1 MENEAKLLQYLQRV
15 TADLDQAHARL
26 KEIEDTAQEPIAI
39 VGMGCRYPGG
49 VTSPDELWQLVTAG
63 RDAMS
68 AFPAG
73 RGWNL
78 EELYD
83 PDPDRPGTSYVR
95 EGGFIHDADGFD
107 ATFFG
112 ISPREALAM
121 DPQQRLTLEAAWEA
135 LERAGIPPQ
144 SLRGSR
150 TGVFVGSSGQDYATL
165 LRQSAEDVEG
175 YLMTGNTPSV
185 VSGRASYTLG
195 LEGPAVTI
203 DTACSSSLV
212 ALHLACH
219 ALRQGECTMALAG
232 GVSVMAVPSVFIE
245 FSRQRGLAADGRCKS
260 FAAAADGTGW
270 AEGVG
275 MLALE
280 RLTDAQRNGHR
291 ILAVIRGSAVNQD
304 GASNGL
310 TAPNGPS
317 QQRVIRQALSNAR
330 LSADQVDAVEA
341 HGTGTTLGD
350 PIEAQALLE
359 TYGQGRPEHRPLLL
373 GSVKSNF
380 GHAQAAAGVAGVIK
394 MVMAMRHGVLPRTLH
409 VDEPSPHID
418 WSAGAVELLTEQT
431 TWPET
436 GEPRRAGVSSFGV
449 SGTNAHVIL
458 EQAPPAPQAE
468 RPAAP
473 LGDTAPV
480 LPWLLSAR
488 SEQALRDQARNLAAH
503 LAAAPDVPLPDVAY
517 SLATTR
523 TAFEY
528 RAALVAGDRAEL
540 RAAVEALAAGD
551 ATAGAVAGTVG
562 TGKLAVLFTGQGAQ
576 RLGMGRELYQ
586 RYPAFANAF
595 DAACAE
601 LDRYL
606 GQPLREVVFAGDAD
620 RLDRT
625 GFTQPALFAVEVAL
639 FRLVESWGIRPDVL
653 AGHSIGEL
661 TAAHVAG
668 VLSLKD
674 AATLVAARARLMQA
688 LPAGGAMLSV
698 AAPEKDVRSALDG
711 VDGVSVAAVNGPA
724 SVVVSGDADA
734 VARIG
739 EDFAAAEVKT
749 KRLNVS
755 HAFHSPHMDP
765 MLADF
770 RRFAE
775 ILTYHA
781 PRIPVISNVTGR
793 LATTEEL
800 CSPDYW
806 VRHVR
811 EAVRFADGITTLEAQ
826 GVTRFLELGPDGTL
840 TAMARDCL
848 TPESEAV
855 LVPALRRDRPEAHT
869 LLTALGRLHVH
880 GTTADWEAV
889 FAGTGA
895 RRTELPTYAFQRRPY
910 WPRPTAT
917 QAGDVSAAGLARA
930 EHPLLGAAVGLA
942 DGDGH
947 LFTGRL
953 GLDTHPWLADHLIAG
968 AVVVPGTAIL
978 ELAVRAADQAGLDR
992 VDELTLEA
1000 PLVLP
1005 EHGAVQLQISVGA
1018 ADGTGRR
1025 PFHLYSRPVTAAA
1038 DAPWTHHAGGVLAA
1052 RTETPATD
1060 LAAWP
1065 PADAAEADIDDV
1077 YERLAENGT
1086 VYGPTFRGLRR
1097 VWRRGE
1103 DVFAEVAL
1111 PETAEADAPLFGLH
1125 PALLDAALHPVG
1137 LGDGV
1142 LVQDTGGARLPFA
1155 WTGVSLH
1162 ATGATRLRV
1171 RLRPAGTDTLTIE
1184 AADATGAPV
1193 ASVES
1198 LVLRPVAPEDLARTP
1213 RQQSLYRV
1221 DWQPMPVAAG
1231 VVETEGWA
1239 VLGSDEGGLLGS
1251 LGVGVSGADLDA
1263 LAGAGA
1269 SAGAGGVV
1277 PGVVLVPC
1285 PPAGGGGSGADA
1297 VRVAAGQVL
1306 GLVQEWLG
1314 DERFASSRLVL
1325 VTRGAVAAGDG
1336 ADVGGLA
1343 LAAVWGLVRSAQSEN
1358 PDRLMLV
1365 DLDEDAD
1372 AAGVLPAVVDSGE
1385 PQVAVRDGA
1394 VLVPRLVRA
1403 TVPAASADAAAWGA
1417 GGTVLVTG
1425 GTGALGALVAR
1436 HLVSVHG
1443 VRHLVLTSRRGL
1455 EAPGV
1460 VVLRDELAG
1469 LGAEVTVAACDAA
1482 DREALAGLLAG
1493 IPSEHPL
1500 TAVVHTAGVLDD
1512 GVIASL
1518 TPERLERVLRPKVD
1532 AALNLHE
1539 LTRDLDLSSF
1549 VLFSSAAGIL
1559 GASGQGN
1566 YAAANAFLDALA
1578 QHRRAEGLPGQS
1590 LAWGL
1595 WAQTSGMT
1603 GGLTEADVSRMTR
1616 AGLRPLS
1623 ETDGLALLDTARTVD
1638 QAVLVPIHLEPTGF
1652 AQQPGLP
1659 PVLRSLVRTPA
1670 RRAAQTAAD
1679 TSTGA
1684 GADTLLGR
1692 LAQASPAER
1701 DRILL
1706 ELVRTRA
1713 AAVLGHT
1720 DADAIPARL
1729 GFLDAG
1735 FDSLTAVEL
1744 RNALGADT
1752 GLRLPPTLLF
1762 DYPTPVALA
1771 GHLREELAGEARG
1784 PLLPAP
1790 AASTGTDDD
1799 PIVIVGMSCRYPGG
1813 VSSPEELWDLLAAG
1827 GDGISEF
1834 PSDRGWQIDRLF
1846 DADPDRSGTSYVR
1859 EGGFLHDATE
1869 FDAGFFGISPR
1880 EALAMDPQQRLLLET
1895 SWEALERAGID
1906 PHSVRGS
1913 RTGVFAGVMYHDY
1926 GARLHEVPEGLEGFL
1941 GNGSASS
1948 VVSGRVAYTLGLEG
1962 PALTVD
1968 TACSSSLVTLH
1979 LACQALRQG
1988 ECTMALAGGVTV
2000 MSTPGVF
2007 VEFSRQRGLAADGRC
2022 KSFSDSADGTGWAEG
2037 VGVLVLERLSDAERN
2052 GHQVLAVVRGSAVNQ
2067 DGASS
2072 GLTAP
2077 NGPSQQR
2084 VIQQALAS
2092 ARLSAGQVDAV
2103 EAHGTGTTLGD
2114 PIEAQALLATYG
2126 QERTDGRPLWLGSV
2140 KSNLGHTQAA
2150 AGVAGVIK
2158 MVMAMRH
2165 GVLPRTLHVDRPSSK
2180 VDWSAG
2186 AVELLTE
2193 QTAWPETGEPRR
2205 AGVSS
2210 FGVSG
2215 TNAHVILE
2223 GVPAAEPVAAVSGSD
2238 PSGAETAGAE
2248 TAGAEATETA
2258 EVTVPWVLSARST
2271 EALRAQARQLAS
2283 FVTERPELNL
2293 TDAGFSL
2300 AVGRAGLEHRAVVL
2314 GSDHAEL
2321 AHGLAALADDQVT
2334 SQAVR
2339 GVAGSPGGAVFVFP
2353 GQGSQWAGMAVELL
2367 ECSVVFAEWM
2377 GECAAAL
2384 APHTGWDLLGVVR
2397 GGSDE
2402 WLERVDVVQPVLW
2415 AVMVSLAGVWR
2426 SYGVEPVAVVGHSQ
2440 GEIAA
2445 ACVAGALSVEDAA
2458 RVVAL
2463 RSRLLLD
2470 LAGDGGMLSV
2480 ALPVV
2485 EVRERLAGV
2494 GGVSVAAVNGPGSV
2508 VVAGERRVLEGLRD
2522 EWEGAGVRSRM
2533 VPVDYASHSAQV
2545 EQIEDR
2551 LLEVLAP
2558 VRPRRASVPFYSSVT
2573 GARFDTEGLDAG
2585 YWYRN
2590 LRQTVEFA
2598 KATEALLAEGHGAF
2612 IETSAHPVLLMGVE
2626 ETAEAVERPV
2636 VTIGTLRR
2644 GEGGRERLLTSLA
2657 EAHTQGVEVDWA
2669 SVFTGTGA
2677 RRVDLPTYP
2686 FQRQRYWLDAT
2697 PGAGD
2702 VGSAGLTPADH
2713 PLLGAA
2719 IGLADAD
2726 TYLFTGRLSLQTHA
2740 WLADHAVMD
2749 TVLLPG
2755 TAFVELAIRAG
2766 DDVGGARVEEL
2777 TLEAPLTLPE
2787 QGWVRLQLVIGA
2799 ADDAGRRSLTIH
2811 SGVEDDA
2818 ALTSDQGWTRHASGV
2833 LSGHASPASFDL
2845 EAWPPADAVEVAAED
2860 AYERF
2865 AAAGYAYGD
2874 VFQGLRR
2881 VWRRGDDIFAE
2892 LALPEDALTEADRF
2906 GLHPALLD
2914 SALHAF
2920 ALENSGE
2927 ARLPFEW
2934 RGVSLHAAGASA
2946 LRVRISPADD
2956 GAVSLA
2962 VADHTGAPVASVDAL
2977 SLRPVSREQLDEARR
2992 GSDDP
2997 LYRVD
3002 WQPMPVAAG
3011 VVETEGWAVLGSDE
3025 GGLLGSLGVGV
3036 SGADLDAL
3044 AGAGAGAG
3052 GVVPG
3057 VVLVPCPPAGGG
3069 GSGADAVR
3077 AVTGRILA
3085 LVQEWLGDERFAS
3098 SRLVLVTRGAVA
3110 AGDGAGVGDLALA
3123 AVWGLVRSAQSEN
3136 PDRLVLV
3143 DLDEGADAAG
3153 VLPGVLVSGEP
3164 QVAVRGDAVLVPRLV
3179 RATVPAASADA
3190 AAWGAGGTVLVTGG
3204 TGALG
3209 ALVARHL
3216 VSVHGVRHLVL
3227 TSRRGLEAPGA
3238 VVLRDELAGLGAEVT
3253 VAACDAADRE
3263 ALAGLLAAIPS
3274 EHPLTA
3280 VVHTA
3285 GVLDDGV
3292 IASLTPERLERV
3304 LRPKVDAALNLHE
3317 LTRDLDLSSF
3327 VLFSSAAGILG
3338 ASGQGNYAAANAF
3351 LDGLA
3356 QHRRAE
3362 GLPGQSLA
3370 WGLWAQASGMTGDLD
3385 EEDLRR
3391 LTRMGLSPLS
3401 TDQGLA
3407 MFDKACAA
3415 DEALVAPVRLD
3426 TAALRAQA
3434 GTVGLPALLRGLV
3447 REPVRRSA
3455 GAVAGTGGSS
3465 LRQQLTGLSDAEAHR
3480 ALLDLVRTNAAA
3492 VLGHESEGGIEST
3505 RAFRELGFD
3514 SLTAV
3519 ELRNRL
3525 NAVTGLRLP
3534 ATMVFDYP
3542 TPDALADF
3550 LQGELLASVR
3560 STGAPV
3566 SAPAP
3571 ATDDDLIAIVGM
3583 SCRYP
3588 GGVSSPEQLWQLVA
3602 GGGDAVS
3609 AFPTDR
3615 GWVLDGL
3622 HDPDRL
3628 RHGTSTTL
3636 NGGFLYD
3643 AADFDAEFFGISPR
3657 EALAMDPQQR
3667 LLLETSWEALERA
3680 GIDPQSVRGSRT
3692 GVFAGV
3698 MYHDYGARL
3707 TSVPEG
3713 VEGYVGNGSAGSVA
3727 TGRVAYT
3734 LGLEGPAV
3742 TVDTACSSSLV
3753 ALHLAAQSLRQGEC
3767 SMALVGGVTVLSTP
3781 DVFVEFSRQGGL
3793 AADGRCKAFA
3803 AAADGTG
3810 WAEGAGMLL
3819 VERLSNAERNGH
3831 PVLAVLRGSAVNQDG
3846 ASNGLTAP
3854 NGPSQQ
3860 RVIRQALASAGLSA
3874 AEVDAVEAHGTGTTL
3889 GDPIEAQALLATYGQ
3904 ERTDGRP
3911 LWLGSVKSNIG
3922 HTQAAAGVAGI
3933 IKMVM
3938 AMRHGVLP
3946 RTLHV
3951 DEPSPHVDWTAGAVE
3966 LLTEQRGW
3974 PETGAPRR
3982 AGVSSFG
3989 VSGTNAHVIL
3999 EGVPAPEP
4007 VATVPGDDSS
4017 GDEAADGAVPWVLSA
4032 RSEGALRAQAG
4043 RLASFVSGRPELRS
4057 VDLGHSLV
4065 TTRST
4070 FRHRSVVLAQD
4081 REAALTALTALAA
4094 GEATADVIRAEAAA
4108 SGGAVFVFPG
4118 GGWQWPGMAVELLE
4132 TSPVF
4137 AARMAEC
4144 AAALAPFTDWSLLDT
4159 VRDVSGA
4166 WLDRVDVVQP
4176 VMWAIMVSLAAVW
4189 QSYGVRPAAVVGHSQ
4204 GEIAAACVAGA
4215 LSLEDGARI
4224 VALRGRLLV
4233 TMPGDGVMLSVA
4245 LPLAEVAARV
4255 EKFGAGVSVAAVNGP
4270 GSVVVSG
4277 DREALDT
4284 LQNEWKAAGARTSA
4298 VPMGYASH
4306 SAQVEQ
4312 IRDQLLEVLAPVRPR
4327 GGSVP
4332 FYSSVTGARFDT
4344 EGLDAGY
4351 WYRNLRQTVEFTQAT
4366 EALLAEGHG
4375 AFIETSAHPVLLMG
4389 VQETAEAVDRPVV
4402 TIGTLRR
4409 GEGGR
4414 ERLLTSLA
4422 EAHTQGVE
4430 VDWTPLFTGTG
4441 ARRVDLPTYPF
4452 QRERYWLDASVPAP
4466 ENAAR
4471 QSTGAAESRF
4481 WEAVESEDIAAVAD
4495 TLALDSADAQSTL
4508 SPLVHAL
4515 SSWRRRHQEQETADS
4530 WRYRTTWQPLPAGPA
4545 ADLTGTWLVVSTME
4559 HHAAGTATEVAEALT
4574 AHGARVVTAE
4584 LTEADLDREA
4594 LARRLAVLAAGDG
4607 PDQGGTSAFTGV
4619 LSLLALAEEP
4629 LKEHQDTPAGFALTV
4644 TLLQA
4649 LGDAA
4654 IAAPLWCLTRGAV
4667 GVSPADPVTSPAQAL
4682 VWGFGRVAGL
4692 EHPEQWG
4699 GLVDLPGT
4707 LDERSRSLL
4716 CSALAGRDDEDQL
4729 AVRTSGVFVRRLERA
4744 PLGST
4749 PAPRDWQPSGTVL
4762 ITGGTGALGAH
4773 TARWLAHA
4781 GAEHLLLV
4789 SRSGPDAP
4797 GAVELAAELTDSGAR
4812 VTLAGCDV
4820 TDREALARLLA
4831 SVPEEYPLTAVVH
4844 TAAVLDDGMV
4854 DDLSPDRLDR
4864 ALRVKVGGALHL
4876 HELTREHN
4884 LSAFV
4889 LFSSVAGTIGASG
4902 QGNYAPGNAYL
4913 DALAHHRR
4921 DQGLPATSVA
4931 WGAWDGDGMADGT
4944 FGELLDRHGLPAMA
4958 PGLATA
4964 ALQRTLDHDDS
4975 CVMIADVAWERF
4987 SVALTATRPN
4997 PAISGIDDVRALRA
5011 TTADTGAG
5019 DETADQVPELVARL
5033 AGASPDQ
5040 RRTLLVEAV
5049 RAQAAAVLG
5058 YASAEAIRGDRAFRE
5073 LGLDSVTAVELRNRL
5088 GAGTGLRLPTGL
5100 VFDYPSPAAVADYLL
5115 RELDPDGDGTGEA
5128 TSASAVEE
5136 FEKLETALLEMD
5148 PDNAVRTRIM
5158 MRMQALVAQWREAG
5172 DLESGPS
5179 ETEDL
5184 QSATD
5189 DEMFDLISKKFG
5201 IS

>member
-1 MENEAKLLQYLQRV
+1 MENEDKLLQYLQRV

-68 AFPAG
+68 AFPTG

-78 EELYD
+78 EELFD

-121 DPQQRLTLEAAWEA
+121 DPQQRLSLEAAWEA
-135 LERAGIPPQ
+135 LERAGITPQ

-195 LEGPAVTI
+195 LEGPAVTV

-232 GVSVMAVPSVFIE
+232 GVSVMAIPSVFVE
-245 FSRQRGLAADGRCKS
+245 FSRQRGLASDGRCKS
-260 FAAAADGTGW
+260 FAGAADGTGW

-275 MLALE
+275 MLVLE
-280 RLTDAQRNGHR
+280 RLSDAERNGHR
-291 ILAVIRGSAVNQD
+291 VLAVVRGSAVNQD

-317 QQRVIRQALSNAR
+317 QQRVIRQALANAR
-330 LSADQVDAVEA
+330 LSAGQVDVVEA

-359 TYGQGRPEHRPLLL
+359 TYGQDRPQGRPLLL
-373 GSVKSNF
+373 GSIKSNF
-380 GHAQAAAGVAGVIK
+380 GHSQAAAGVAGVIK
-394 MVMAMRHGVLPRTLH
+394 MVMAMRHGVLPQTLH

-418 WSAGAVELLTEQT
+418 WSAGAVELLTEQVA
-431 TWPET
+431 WPKT
-436 GEPRRAGVSSFGV
+436 DQPRRAGVSSFGV

-458 EQAPPAPQAE
+458 EQAPTAAESWQPADGEKTPT
-468 RPAAP
+468 P
-473 LGDTAPV
+473 LGDATPV
-480 LPWLLSAR
+480 LPWVLSAR
-488 SEQALRDQARNLAAH
+488 STDALRAQARNLAAH
-503 LAAAPDVPLPDVAY
+503 LASSPALSLPDVGL

-528 RAALVAGDRAEL
+528 RAAVVASDHEEFRTAL
-540 RAAVEALAAGD
+540 EALAAGE
-551 ATAGAVAGTVG
+551 TPAGTVQG
-562 TGKLAVLFTGQGAQ
+562 AVSPGRLAVLFTGQGAQ
-576 RLGMGRELYQ
+576 RLGMGRELYE
-586 RYPAFANAF
+586 RFPVFAEAF
-595 DAACAE
+595 DAVCAE
-601 LDRYL
+601 LDRFL
-606 GQPLREVVFAGDAD
+606 GQPLREAIFGSDAEL
-620 RLDRT
+620 LDQT
-625 GFTQPALFAVEVAL
+625 GNTQPALFAIEVAL
-639 FRLVESWGIRPDVL
+639 FRLAESWGIRPDFV

-661 TAAHVAG
+661 SAAHVAG

-674 AATLVAARARLMQA
+674 AATLVAARARLMQS
-688 LPAGGAMLSV
+688 LPQGGAMVSI
-698 AAPEKDVRSALDG
+698 AAPEKDVRSALEG
-711 VDGVSVAAVNGPA
+711 VAGVSVAAVNGPA
-724 SVVVSGDADA
+724 SVVISGDADA
-734 VARIG
+734 VARISDG
-739 EDFAAAEVKT
+739 FAADGVKT
-749 KRLNVS
+749 KQLRVS
-755 HAFHSPHMDP
+755 HAFHSPHMDA

-770 RRFAE
+770 RRFAD

-781 PRIPVISNVTGR
+781 PRIPVVSNVTGKI
-793 LATTEEL
+793 ATAEEL
-800 CSPDYW
+800 CSAEYW

-811 EAVRFADGITTLEAQ
+811 EAVRFADGIRTLESQ

-840 TAMARDCL
+840 SAMARDCL
-848 TPESEAV
+848 TEGSEAA
-855 LVPALRRDRPEAHT
+855 LVPALRRDRPEERS
-869 LLTALGRLHVH
+869 LLTALSRLHAH
-880 GTTADWEAV
+880 GVPADWEAV

-895 RRTELPTYAFQRRPY
+895 RRVELPTYAFQRRQY
-910 WPRPTAT
+910 WPKPSAT
-917 QAGDVSAAGLARA
+917 QAGDVSAAGLTRA

-942 DGDGH
+942 DGDGY

-953 GLDTHPWLADHLIAG
+953 SVETHPWLADHMIGG

-978 ELAVRAADQAGLDR
+978 ELAVRAGDQAGCDR

-1018 ADGTGRR
+1018 PDDSGHH
-1025 PFHLYSRPVTAAA
+1025 PFDLYSRPATAEA
-1038 DAPWTHHAGGVLAA
+1038 DGPWTHHAGGVLAA
-1052 RTETPATD
+1052 AKRGTPATD
-1060 LAAWP
+1060 LEAWP
-1065 PADAAEADIDDV
+1065 PADATEADIDGV

-1103 DVFAEVAL
+1103 DAFAEVAL
-1111 PETAEADAPLFGLH
+1111 PEGAEADAPLFGLH

-1137 LGDGV
+1137 IGDGL
-1142 LVQDTGGARLPFA
+1142 LVRDTGGARLPFA

-1162 ATGATRLRV
+1162 ATGATSLRV
-1171 RLRPAGTDTLTIE
+1171 RLRSIGTDTLSIE
-1184 AADATGAPV
+1184 AADARGALV

-1198 LVLRPVAPEDLARTP
+1198 LVLRPVAPEDLASTP
-1213 RQQSLYRV
+1213 QQQSLYRV
-1221 DWQPMPVAAG
+1221 DWQSASLPVAEVGAG
-1231 VVETEGWA
+1231 GAGWA
-1239 VLGSDEGGLLGS
+1239 VLGSEDSGLPAS
-1251 LGVGVSGADLDA
+1251 WGVGEVVSDL
-1263 LAGAGA
+1263 A
-1269 SAGAGGVV
+1269 SLGAGGVV
-1277 PGVVLVPC
+1277 PDVVLVPC
-1285 PPAGGGGSGADA
+1285 LSGGSGAAD
-1297 VRVAAGQVL
+1297 VRGATGRVL
-1306 GLVQEWLG
+1306 GLLQEWLG
-1314 DERFASSRLVL
+1314 DERFAASRLVW
-1325 VTRGAVAAGDG
+1325 VTRGAVSAGAG
-1336 ADVGGLA
+1336 EGVADLA
-1343 LAAVWGLVRSAQSEN
+1343 HAAVWGLVRSAQSEN
-1358 PDRLMLV
+1358 PDRFVLV
-1365 DLDEDAD
+1365 DVDGDEAS
-1372 AAGVLPAVVDSGE
+1372 ALVLPSVVGSGE
-1385 PQVAVRDGA
+1385 SQVAVRAGE
-1394 VLVPRLVRA
+1394 VRVPRLARA
-1403 TVPAASADAAAWGA
+1403 TVSSSSDSPVWDVD
-1417 GGTVLVTG
+1417 GTVLVTG

-1436 HLVSVHG
+1436 HLVAEHG
-1443 VRHLVLTSRRGL
+1443 VRHLLLTSRRGVD
-1455 EAPGV
+1455 APGAV
-1460 VVLRDELAG
+1460 ELRDELTA
-1469 LGAEVTVAACDAA
+1469 LGARVTVAACDAA
-1482 DREALAGLLAG
+1482 DREALAGLLG
-1493 IPSEHPL
+1493 TIPAEYPL
-1500 TAVVHTAGVLDD
+1500 SGVVHTAGVLDD
-1512 GVIASL
+1512 GVIESL
-1518 TPERLERVLRPKVD
+1518 SSERLETVLRPKVD

-1539 LTRDLDLSSF
+1539 LTRDLDLSAF
-1549 VLFSSAAGIL
+1549 VLFSSAAGLL

-1578 QHRRAEGLPGQS
+1578 ERRRAEGLAGQS

-1595 WAQTSGMT
+1595 WAQAGGMT
-1603 GGLTEADVSRMTR
+1603 GGLAEADVSRMTR

-1623 ETDGLALLDTARTVD
+1623 EPDGLALLDAARAAGDATL
-1638 QAVLVPIHLEPTGF
+1638 APIHLDPAGF
-1652 AQQPGLP
+1652 ATQPGLP
-1659 PVLRSLVRTPA
+1659 AVLRSLVRTPA
-1670 RRAAQTAAD
+1670 RRTAHAGVGA
-1679 TSTGA
+1679 STG
-1684 GADTLLGR
+1684 GAEAEKLMRR
-1692 LAQASPAER
+1692 LAQASAAER
-1701 DRILL
+1701 GRVLL
-1706 ELVRTRA
+1706 DLVRTRA
-1713 AAVLGHT
+1713 AAVLGHA
-1720 DADAIPARL
+1720 DADAVPARL

-1744 RNALGADT
+1744 RNALGSAT

-1762 DYPTPVALA
+1762 DYPTPMALA
-1771 GHLREELAGEARG
+1771 EHLREELVGEARG
-1784 PLLPAP
+1784 PLLPTP
-1790 AASTGTDDD
+1790 SESTGTDDD
-1799 PIVIVGMSCRYPGG
+1799 LIAIVGMSCRYPGG
-1813 VSSPEELWDLLAAG
+1813 VTSPEELWELLAAG

-1846 DADPDRSGTSYVR
+1846 DADPDRTGTSYVR
-1859 EGGFLHDATE
+1859 EGGFLHDAIE

-1906 PHSVRGS
+1906 PLSVRGS

-1948 VVSGRVAYTLGLEG
+1948 VVSGRVSYTLGLEG

-2037 VGVLVLERLSDAERN
+2037 VGMLVLERLSDAERN

-2092 ARLSAGQVDAV
+2092 ARVSADQVDAV

-2126 QERTDGRPLWLGSV
+2126 QGRPDDRPLWLGSV

-2150 AGVAGVIK
+2150 AGVAGIIK

-2165 GVLPRTLHVDRPSSK
+2165 GVLPRTLHVDQPSTK

-2193 QTAWPETGEPRR
+2193 QVAWPETGRPRR
-2205 AGVSS
+2205 AGISS

-2223 GVPAAEPVAAVSGSD
+2223 GVAAGERSEDATAPAADGAAV
-2238 PSGAETAGAE
+2238 
-2248 TAGAEATETA
+2248 
-2258 EVTVPWVLSARST
+2258 VPWVLSARSV

-2283 FVTERPELNL
+2283 FVADRPRLDL

-2300 AVGRAGLEHRAVVL
+2300 ATGRANLEHRAVVL
-2314 GSDHAEL
+2314 GSDHEEL
-2321 AHGLAALADDQVT
+2321 ALGLTALVNDQAT
-2334 SQAVR
+2334 AQAVR
-2339 GVAGSPGGAVFVFP
+2339 GVSGSPGGVVFVFP
-2353 GQGSQWAGMAVELL
+2353 GQGSQWLGMAVELL
-2367 ECSVVFAEWM
+2367 EASPVFAARM
-2377 GECAAAL
+2377 AECGAAL
-2384 APHTGWDLLGVVR
+2384 APFTDWSLLDVVR
-2397 GGSDE
+2397 DE
-2402 WLERVDVVQPVLW
+2402 SGVWLERVDVVQPVLW
-2415 AVMVSLAGVWR
+2415 AVMVSLAAVWE
-2426 SYGVEPVAVVGHSQ
+2426 SHGVEPAAVVGHSQ

-2445 ACVAGALSVEDAA
+2445 AAVAGALTLEDAA

-2470 LAGDGGMLSV
+2470 LSGDGGMLSV
-2480 ALPVV
+2480 ALPV
-2485 EVRERLAGV
+2485 ERVAERI
-2494 GGVSVAAVNGPGSV
+2494 GGFGDAVSVAAVNGPGSV
-2508 VVAGERRVLEGLRD
+2508 VVSGERVVLLELQAG
-2522 EWEGAGVRSRM
+2522 WEAEGVRARM

-2545 EQIEDR
+2545 EEIEGR

-2558 VRPRRASVPFYSSVT
+2558 IQPRNARVPFYSSVT
-2573 GARFDTEGLDAG
+2573 GARIDTTGLDAG

-2598 KATEALLAEGHGAF
+2598 NATATLLDEGHGAF
-2612 IETSAHPVLLMGVE
+2612 IEASAHPVLLMGVQ
-2626 ETAEAVERPV
+2626 ETADAADRPV

-2644 GEGGRERLLTSLA
+2644 EEGGRQRLFTSLA
-2657 EAHTQGVEVDWA
+2657 EAYTQGVEVDWA
-2669 SVFTGTGA
+2669 SVFAGVGA

-2686 FQRQRYWLDAT
+2686 FQRQRYWLDAA

-2702 VGSAGLTPADH
+2702 IGSAGLTAADH

-2726 TYLFTGRLSLQTHA
+2726 THLFTGRLSLHTHA

-2755 TAFVELAIRAG
+2755 TAFVELAVRAG
-2766 DDVGGARVEEL
+2766 DEVGGARVEEL

-2787 QGWVRLQLVIGA
+2787 QGWVRLQLVVGA
-2799 ADDAGRRSLTIH
+2799 ADEAGRRSLTIH
-2811 SGVEDDA
+2811 SRVEGEA
-2818 ALTSDQGWTRHASGV
+2818 APADEQVWTRHASGV
-2833 LSGHASPASFDL
+2833 LSGDVKPASFDL
-2845 EAWPPADAVEVAAED
+2845 EAWPPADAVEAPAGD

-2865 AAAGYAYGD
+2865 AAAGYVYGD

-2881 VWRRGDDIFAE
+2881 AWRRGDDIFAE
-2892 LALPEDALTEADRF
+2892 LALPEDAVAEAGRF

-2920 ALENSGE
+2920 ALENSGD

-2934 RGVSLHAAGASA
+2934 RGVSLHASGASV
-2946 LRVRISPADD
+2946 LRVHISPADD

-2962 VADHTGAPVASVDAL
+2962 VADGTGAPVASVDAL
-2977 SLRPVSREQLDEARR
+2977 SLRPVSKEQLDGARR
-2992 GSDDP
+2992 GSDLP

-3002 WQPMPVAAG
+3002 WQSASLSVAEVGAG
-3011 VVETEGWAVLGSDE
+3011 GAGWAVLGLEDS
-3025 GGLLGSLGVGV
+3025 GLPASLGVGEVV
-3036 SGADLDAL
+3036 SDLASL
-3044 AGAGAGAG
+3044 GAG
-3052 GVVPG
+3052 GVVPD
-3057 VVLVPCPPAGGG
+3057 VVLVPCL
-3069 GSGADAVR
+3069 SGAADVR
-3077 AVTGRILA
+3077 GATGRVLG
-3085 LVQEWLGDERFAS
+3085 LLQEWLGDERFAA
-3098 SRLVLVTRGAVA
+3098 SRLVWVTRGAVA
-3110 AGDGAGVGDLALA
+3110 AGDGEGVADLAHA

-3136 PDRLVLV
+3136 PGRFVLV
-3143 DLDEGADAAG
+3143 DVDGDEASAL
-3153 VLPGVLVSGEP
+3153 VLPSVVGSGES
-3164 QVAVRGDAVLVPRLV
+3164 QVAVRAGEVRVPRLA
-3179 RATVPAASADA
+3179 RATVSSSSDSPVWDVD
-3190 AAWGAGGTVLVTGG
+3190 GTVLVTGG

-3216 VSVHGVRHLVL
+3216 VAEHGVRHLLL
-3227 TSRRGLEAPGA
+3227 TSRRGLDAPGA
-3238 VVLRDELAGLGAEVT
+3238 VELRDELTALGARVT

-3263 ALAGLLAAIPS
+3263 ALAGLLGTIPV
-3274 EHPLTA
+3274 EYPLTG

-3292 IASLTPERLERV
+3292 IESLSSERLETV

-3317 LTRDLDLSSF
+3317 LTRDLDLSAF
-3327 VLFSSAAGILG
+3327 VLFSSAAGLLG

-3351 LDGLA
+3351 LDALA
-3356 QHRRAE
+3356 ERRRAE
-3362 GLPGQSLA
+3362 GLAGQSLA

-3385 EEDLRR
+3385 DEDLRR

-3401 TDQGLA
+3401 TEQGLA
-3407 MFDKACAA
+3407 LFDGACAA
-3415 DEALVAPVRLD
+3415 DEAVVAPVRLD

-3434 GTVGLPALLRGLV
+3434 GAVGLPALLRGLV
-3447 REPVRRSA
+3447 REPARRSA
-3455 GAVAGTGGSS
+3455 ASAAAAEAGASA
-3465 LRQQLTGLSDAEAHR
+3465 LRQQLAGLSDTEAHR
-3480 ALLDLVRTNAAA
+3480 VLLDLVRTNAAA
-3492 VLGHESEGGIEST
+3492 VLGHASGGGIEST

-3525 NAVTGLRLP
+3525 SAVTGLRLP

-3542 TPDALADF
+3542 TPEALVDF
-3550 LQGELLASVR
+3550 LLGELLESARESGPA
-3560 STGAPV
+3560 TQAPV
-3566 SAPAP
+3566 AAA

-3583 SCRYP
+3583 GCRYP
-3588 GGVSSPEQLWQLVA
+3588 GGVTSPEELWQLVSA
-3602 GGGDAVS
+3602 GGDAVS

-3622 HDPDRL
+3622 HDPDRR

-3636 NGGFLYD
+3636 SGGFLYD

-3667 LLLETSWEALERA
+3667 LLLETSWEAFERA
-3680 GIDPQSVRGSRT
+3680 GIDPLSVRGSRT

-3707 TSVPEG
+3707 TSVPDG

-3793 AADGRCKAFA
+3793 AGDGRCKAFA
-3803 AAADGTG
+3803 GAADGTG

-3819 VERLSNAERNGH
+3819 IERLSDAQRNGH
-3831 PVLAVLRGSAVNQDG
+3831 PVLAVVRGSAVNQDG

-3860 RVIRQALASAGLSA
+3860 RVIQQALASARLSA
-3874 AEVDAVEAHGTGTTL
+3874 DQVDAVEAHGTGTTL

-3904 ERTDGRP
+3904 NRADDRP
-3911 LWLGSVKSNIG
+3911 LWLGSVKSNLG

-3946 RTLHV
+3946 QTLHV
-3951 DEPSPHVDWTAGAVE
+3951 DEPTPHVDWTAGAVE
-3966 LLTEQRGW
+3966 LLTEQIAW
-3974 PETGAPRR
+3974 PETGRPRR

-3999 EGVPAPEP
+3999 EGVAVVELPEDAAAP
-4007 VATVPGDDSS
+4007 
-4017 GDEAADGAVPWVLSA
+4017 AADSGAVVPWVLSA
-4032 RSEGALRAQAG
+4032 RSVEALRAQA
-4043 RLASFVSGRPELRS
+4043 RQLASFVGERPELGS
-4057 VDLGHSLV
+4057 VDVGHSLV
-4065 TTRST
+4065 TGRSV
-4070 FRHRSVVLAQD
+4070 FRHRSVVLAET
-4081 REAALTALTALAA
+4081 RESALRSLAA
-4094 GEATADVIRAEAAA
+4094 FAEGGDVSGVVRAEASV

-4118 GGWQWPGMAVELLE
+4118 GGWQWVGMAVELLE
-4132 TSPVF
+4132 ASPVF

-4144 AAALAPFTDWSLLDT
+4144 AAALAPFTDWSLLDV
-4159 VRDVSGA
+4159 VRDESGE
-4166 WLDRVDVVQP
+4166 WLERVDVVQP

-4189 QSYGVRPAAVVGHSQ
+4189 QSHGVEPAAVVGHSQ

-4215 LSLEDGARI
+4215 LTLEDGARV
-4224 VALRGRLLV
+4224 VALRGRLL
-4233 TMPGDGVMLSVA
+4233 TDLPGDGVMLSVA
-4245 LPLAEVAARV
+4245 LPLEQVAERV
-4255 EKFGAGVSVAAVNGP
+4255 EEFGGAVSVAAVNGP

-4277 DREALDT
+4277 DREVLRAL
-4284 LQNEWKAAGARTSA
+4284 QSEWKAAGARTSS

-4306 SAQVEQ
+4306 SAQVEP
-4312 IRDQLLEVLAPVRPR
+4312 IEDRMLEVLAPVQPR
-4327 GGSVP
+4327 GSRVP
-4332 FYSSVTGARFDT
+4332 FYSSVTGTRIDT
-4344 EGLDAGY
+4344 SGLDAAY
-4351 WYRNLRQTVEFTQAT
+4351 WYRNLRQTVEFAKAVGT
-4366 EALLAEGHG
+4366 LLDEGHD
-4375 AFIETSAHPVLLMG
+4375 AFIETSAHPVLMMG
-4389 VQETAEAVDRPVV
+4389 VQESAEAADRSVV
-4402 TIGTLRR
+4402 TVGTLRR

-4422 EAHTQGVE
+4422 EAHARGVD
-4430 VDWTPLFTGTG
+4430 VDWTSLFADSG

-4452 QRERYWLDASVPAP
+4452 QRERYWLDASAPVPEPVAG
-4466 ENAAR
+4466 
-4471 QSTGAAESRF
+4471 QSAGVAETLF
-4481 WEAVESEDIAAVAD
+4481 WEAVESEDVAAVAG
-4495 TLALDSADAQSTL
+4495 TLAIDSTDTQSAL
-4508 SPLVHAL
+4508 SPLVQAL
-4515 SSWRRRHQEQETADS
+4515 SSWRRRHREQEVADS
-4530 WRYRTTWQPLPAGPA
+4530 WRYHTTWQPLAGTPEGA
-4545 ADLTGTWLVVSTME
+4545 LSGTWLVVKTTS
-4559 HHAAGTATEVAEALT
+4559 HQDDGTVSGAIEALT
-4574 AHGARVVTAE
+4574 AHGVRVVTAE
-4584 LTEADLDREA
+4584 LTEADLDRAA
-4594 LARRLAVLAAGDG
+4594 LAERLTGLVPGGEQDG
-4607 PDQGGTSAFTGV
+4607 ADPLQGETSAFTGV
-4619 LSLLALAEEP
+4619 LSMLALDEQP
-4629 LKEHQDTPAGFALTV
+4629 LKEHPDTPAGFALTV
-4644 TLLQA
+4644 ALLQA
-4649 LGDAA
+4649 LGDAG
-4654 IAAPLWCLTRGAV
+4654 IAAPLWCATRGAV

-4692 EHPEQWG
+4692 EHPEQWA
-4699 GLVDLPGT
+4699 GLVDLPET
-4707 LDERSRSLL
+4707 LDQRSRSLL
-4716 CSALAGRDDEDQL
+4716 CGVLAGRDDEDQL
-4729 AVRTSGVFVRRLERA
+4729 AVRTSGVFGRRLERA
-4744 PLGST
+4744 PLGAA
-4749 PAPRDWQPSGTVL
+4749 PAARDWQPSGTVL

-4773 TARWLAHA
+4773 TARWLVRA
-4781 GAEHLLLV
+4781 GADHLLLV
-4789 SRSGPDAP
+4789 SRRGPDAP
-4797 GAVELAAELTDSGAR
+4797 GVAELETELAESGAR
-4812 VTLAGCDV
+4812 VTVAACDV
-4820 TDREALARLLA
+4820 TDREAVARLLD
-4831 SVPEEYPLTAVVH
+4831 SVPAEHPLTAVVH
-4844 TAAVLDDGMV
+4844 TAAVLDDSMV
-4854 DDLSPDRLDR
+4854 DSLTPEQLDR

-4876 HELTREHN
+4876 HELTQDMD

-4921 DQGLPATSVA
+4921 SRGLAATSVA
-4931 WGAWDGDGMADGT
+4931 WGAWDGDGMADGS
-4944 FGELLDRHGLPAMA
+4944 FGELLDRHGLPAMD

-4964 ALQRTLDHDDS
+4964 ALRRSLDHDDT
-4975 CVMIADVAWERF
+4975 CVMVADVAWERF
-4987 SVALTATRPN
+4987 SVALTASRPN
-4997 PAISGIDDVRALRA
+4997 PFISGIEEVRRLRGSGSGSGTDA
-5011 TTADTGAG
+5011 GA
-5019 DETADQVPELVARL
+5019 ETAAQVPELVAQL
-5033 AGASPDQ
+5033 AGTAADQ
-5040 RRTLLVEAV
+5040 RRALLVEAV

-5058 YASAEAIRGDRAFRE
+5058 YTSQGAIRGDRAFRE

-5088 GAGTGLRLPTGL
+5088 GALTGLRLPTGL
-5100 VFDYPSPAAVADYLL
+5100 VFDYPNPEAVADFLL
-5115 RELDPDGDGTGEA
+5115 QELDPDAGEGGEA
-5128 TSASAVEE
+5128 SSASALEE
-5136 FEKLETALLEMD
+5136 FEKLETTLLEME
-5148 PDNAVRTRIM
+5148 PDSSVRTRIM
-5158 MRMQALVAQWREAG
+5158 MRMQALVSQWREPG
-5172 DLESGPS
+5172 DPEPGPS
-5179 ETEDL
+5179 ETDDL

-5189 DEMFDLISKKFG
+5189 DEMFDLLSKKFG